1 MNENITVEVSLIS
14 TLAQKPRR
22 LTLIIGGDEWE
33 QVQRLPFELRMD
45 YIHRMTDTEL
55 LRPQIRRVDVKVLGL
70 G

>member
-22 LTLIIGGDEWE
+22 LTLIIGVDEWE
-33 QVQRLPFELRMD
+33 QVQRLPFDLRMD